1 MSSFSAERHA
11 RVAFLQ
17 EIPPR
22 RNLSSSCSSLAAWP
36 SYERGTVGVRMRF
49 CRVRDQ
55 SKADAGTCSFHD
67 ALIAIDAK
75 SMDVR
80 ASFGGGNARATGAAE
95 AARPSLVELSAHPI
109 FDGVEKAIKARLI
122 ASSTLRQY
130 RSGDLIVRQ
139 GDLLGGLHIVHRG
152 LVDLAHVRGDHE
164 CGVLLLAA
172 RDLLLPATALFPERS
187 IVSARALTT
196 TKIVVLNSAVINQVM
211 GETRVLADN
220 LLKALA
226 GQWRMAVRNVL
237 DLNCRT
243 SAQRLASFLLRLVDL
258 QPESGAPILPIPKRH
273 VAARLGMTPETLS
286 RMLQVIADNGIYL
299 RGRTIIVRDR
309 GRAEAFCG
317 PDPYPGGD
325 ERALNVFAL

>member
-1 MSSFSAERHA
+1 
-11 RVAFLQ
+11 
-17 EIPPR
+17 
-22 RNLSSSCSSLAAWP
+22 
-36 SYERGTVGVRMRF
+36 
-49 CRVRDQ
+49 
-55 SKADAGTCSFHD
+55 
-67 ALIAIDAK
+67 LIAIDAK

-109 FDGVEKAIKARLI
+109 FDGVEKAIRTRLI

-164 CGVLLLAA
+164 CSVLLLAA
-172 RDLLLPATALFPERS
+172 KDLLLPATALFSERS

-196 TKIVVLNSAVINQVM
+196 TKIVVLNSAVINQAM